1 MTAVAAAPFG
11 SSMIYVFAFPGF
23 FKIGYASCPYRRKAM
38 GFWHNKHP
46 SELCGRLDQCTLI
59 HLFEGAIELEE
70 ALHKVLQG
78 GKKVTEFYG
87 NERLPD
93 VLQFLSHVLEPLP
106 LPADPGLQPWAPKL
120 KPCCGGCNRGF
131 QRDEHARRSYAT
143 KGQKAPCGI
152 CGIAVSVRHD
162 KLKQHQL
169 SKACA
174 GKR

>member
-1 MTAVAAAPFG
+1 
-11 SSMIYVFAFPGF
+11 MIYVFLFRGY
-23 FKIGYASCPYRRKAM
+23 FKLGYTSSCPYHRRAM

-46 SELCGRLDQCTLI
+46 KALCGRLDQCTLT
-59 HLFEGAIELEE
+59 HLYEGTLELEGA
-70 ALHKVLQG
+70 LHEVLRDAG
-78 GKKVTEFYG
+78 GGSEFYG
-87 NERLPD
+87 IEHLPE
-93 VLQFLSHVLEPLP
+93 VLRFLSHVLEPLP
-106 LPADPGLQPWAPKL
+106 LPLDPQLQPWAPKL
-120 KPCCGGCNRGF
+120 KPCCGGYNRGF

-152 CGIAVSVRHD
+152 CGSAVSVRHD